1 MICKDQQLL
10 LKMWWGKIFSV
21 CYKYDKKKLFKSLI
35 INGFN
40 PKKQGSFFFS
50 LMLKAANIKVRV
62 VTKIV
67 WS

>member
-10 LKMWWGKIFSV
+10 LKMWWGKIFFV

-40 PKKQGSFFFS
+40 PKKQGSFIFTHAES
-50 LMLKAANIKVRV
+50 
-62 VTKIV
+62 
-67 WS
+67 S